1 VSTLARLAAQ
11 FERDAELTEVFVVL
25 TLASTLIASFGL
37 LANSAS
43 VVIGAMVVA
52 PWILPLQA
60 IAFGVLQGRSRLVL
74 RALLTLVAG
83 VTLAMALSLLI
94 GRLSGFPAYGSE
106 VLARTTPNLL
116 DLGVALVAGA
126 LAMYA
131 RLRRQAISALAGL
144 AIAVALV
151 PPVCSLGLTLALAD
165 LPRASGAGLLFA
177 TNLLGILSGALLSL
191 GLLEPSFRLSFWSN
205 RLGLISL
212 GFTLLL
218 LVPLSGS
225 FVRLLQDSRREQAA
239 LELERAIAASLRS
252 RTITLGQESRLVDL
266 KIDWKQNPP
275 LIMATVRSTDP
286 SLPSA
291 EQVAAVQQFI
301 NDTQPIRYRLVVERS
316 IFAVVGPQTAPN
328 PPSVEIPAP
337 SPPLPPPPLP
347 PVTPSPADQGAP
359 TPPSG

>member
-1 VSTLARLAAQ
+1 MTSLSRLAAQ
-11 FERDAELTEVFVVL
+11 FERDARLTEVFVVL
-25 TLASTLIASFGL
+25 TLASSLIASFGL
-37 LANSAS
+37 LANSPS

-74 RALLTLVAG
+74 RGMLTLVAG
-83 VTLAMALSLLI
+83 VALAVTLSLLI
-94 GRLSGFPAYGSE
+94 GRVSGFPAFGSE
-106 VLARTTPNLL
+106 VLARTSPNLL

-151 PPVCSLGLTLALAD
+151 PPVCSLGLTLALGD
-165 LPRASGAGLLFA
+165 LPRVSGAALLFV
-177 TNLLGILSGALLSL
+177 TNLLGILSGALLLL
-191 GLLEPSFRLSFWSN
+191 GLVEPSFRVGFWRN

-225 FVRLLQDSRREQAA
+225 FVRLLQEARHEQAA
-239 LELERAIAASLRS
+239 LQLERAIAASLRS
-252 RTITLGQESRLVDL
+252 RTITLGRESQLVDL

-275 LIMATVRSTDP
+275 LITARVRSIDP
-286 SLPSA
+286 ELPSA
-291 EQVAAVQQFI
+291 EQVAAVQRFL
-301 NDTQPIRYRLVVERS
+301 NANQPIRYRLQVERS
-316 IFAVVGPQTAPN
+316 IFAVVGPRTAPN
-328 PPSVEIPAP
+328 PPSFRLLR
-337 SPPLPPPPLP
+337 PLPPPEVP
-347 PVTPSPADQGAP
+347 DQGRAEAF
-359 TPPSG
+359 SG